1 MQLIGITG
9 KMGTGKSSAAEVFEK
24 YGYARKSFATP
35 LKHLARTYFFWDEK
49 KDERGRQLLQT
60 LGTEA
65 GRTYDKDLWVK
76 HMAKSIEASMKVM
89 QNNNQDCKIVT
100 DDIRFDNEA
109 QLIRDLG
116 GIVIHLASEG
126 YNMGELNNH
135 ESEKGVEFN
144 HKDILLTYPKFND
157 KEEFQEI
164 FEGDMLEIGLLSLN
178 GGKSSQNKYEG

>member
-1 MQLIGITG
+1 MQLVGITG
-9 KMGTGKSSAAEVFEK
+9 KMGTGKSSAAEVFET

-35 LKHLARTYFFWDEK
+35 LKHLARTYFGWDEK
-49 KDERGRQLLQT
+49 KDERGRKLLQI

-65 GRTYDKDLWVK
+65 GRGYDKDVWVK
-76 HMAKSIEASMKVM
+76 HMEKSIEASMKVM
-89 QNNNQDCKIVT
+89 QNNNQDCEIVI

-126 YNMGELNNH
+126 YSMGELSNH
-135 ESEKGVEFN
+135 DSEKGITFDY
-144 HKDILLTYPKFND
+144 KDILLTYPRFENKEKF
-157 KEEFQEI
+157 KEI

-178 GGKSSQNKYEG
+178 GGK